1 MIPYLRPRDP
11 FPPVSRALRSPNGLL
26 AAGADLSPER
36 LLDAYSRGIFPW
48 FSEGEPILWWSP
60 HPRMVLFPGELK
72 VSRSL
77 RRTVARAT
85 FETRF
90 DTAFEAVMRECAAPR
105 DGQAG
110 TWIVPGMVRAYTRLH
125 ELGFAHS
132 VESWKDG
139 RLAGGLYGILLGRV
153 FFGESMFSRE
163 TDASKAALVKL
174 VERLRTLDVRV
185 IDCQQA
191 TRHLASLG
199 AREIPRREFAQM
211 LAESIQYPP
220 TGSRWPATEEE
231 WRSSTTSR

>member
-1 MIPYLRPRDP
+1 MRGVIPLLGPHDP
-11 FPPVSRALRSPNGLL
+11 FPPVSKALRSPNGLL
-26 AAGADLSPER
+26 CAGADLSPAR

-60 HPRMVLFPGELK
+60 HPRMVLFPAELK

-77 RRTVARAT
+77 RKAVAKGI

-90 DTAFEAVMRECAAPR
+90 DTAFAEVMRACAEPR

-110 TWIVPGMVRAYTRLH
+110 TWIVPEMVAAYTRLH

-132 VESWKDG
+132 VESWRDG

-163 TDASKAALVKL
+163 TDASKVALVKL
-174 VERLRTLDVRV
+174 VARLEALGVGLV
-185 IDCQQA
+185 DCQQA

-199 AREIPRREFAQM
+199 AREIPRREFAQR

-220 TGSRWPATEEE
+220 TGSRWPATEEA
-231 WRSSTTSR
+231 

>member
-1 MIPYLRPRDP
+1 MRGVIPLLGPHDP
-11 FPPVSRALRSPNGLL
+11 FPPVSKALRSPNGLL
-26 AAGADLSPER
+26 CAGADLSPAR

-60 HPRMVLFPGELK
+60 HPRMVLFPAELK

-77 RRTVARAT
+77 RKAVAKGI

-90 DTAFEAVMRECAAPR
+90 DTAFAEVMRACAEPR

-110 TWIVPGMVRAYTRLH
+110 TWIVPEMVAAYTRLH

-132 VESWKDG
+132 VESWRDG

-163 TDASKAALVKL
+163 TDASKVALVKL
-174 VERLRTLDVRV
+174 VARLEALGVGLV
-185 IDCQQA
+185 DCQQA

-199 AREIPRREFAQM
+199 AREIPRREFAQW

-220 TGSRWPATEEE
+220 TGSRWPATEEA
-231 WRSSTTSR
+231 

>member
-1 MIPYLRPRDP
+1 MIPLLGPHDP
-11 FPPVSRALRSPNGLL
+11 FPPVSKALRSPNGLL
-26 AAGADLSPER
+26 CAGADLSPAR

-60 HPRMVLFPGELK
+60 HPRMVLFPAELK

-77 RRTVARAT
+77 RKAVAKGI

-90 DTAFEAVMRECAAPR
+90 DTAFAEVMRACAEPR

-110 TWIVPGMVRAYTRLH
+110 TWIVPEMVAAYTRLH

-132 VESWKDG
+132 VESWRDG

-163 TDASKAALVKL
+163 TDASKVALVKL
-174 VERLRTLDVRV
+174 VARLEALGVGLV
-185 IDCQQA
+185 DCQQA

-199 AREIPRREFAQM
+199 A
-211 LAESIQYPP
+211 
-220 TGSRWPATEEE
+220 
-231 WRSSTTSR
+231 

>member
-1 MIPYLRPRDP
+1 MRGVIPLLGPHDP
-11 FPPVSRALRSPNGLL
+11 FPPISKALRSPNGLL
-26 AAGADLSPER
+26 CAGADLSPAR

-60 HPRMVLFPGELK
+60 HPRMVLFPDELK

-77 RRTVARAT
+77 RKAVAKGI

-90 DTAFEAVMRECAAPR
+90 DTAFAEVMRACAEPR

-110 TWIVPGMVRAYTRLH
+110 TWIVPEMVAAYTRLH

-132 VESWKDG
+132 VESWRDG

-163 TDASKAALVKL
+163 TDASKVALVKL
-174 VERLRTLDVRV
+174 VARLEAPGVGLV
-185 IDCQQA
+185 DCQQA

-199 AREIPRREFAQM
+199 AREIPRREFAQR

-220 TGSRWPATEEE
+220 TGSRWPATEEA
-231 WRSSTTSR
+231 